1 MASFPELHGE
11 AVSGKAKMWS
21 IRVLEGGDNGSAC
34 CETTHGYVDGKKQT
48 NIKVISVGKNIGKK
62 NETTPLQQ
70 AVSEAKAAWIKKKE
84 SGYSIMVGSGITNT
98 NASIADITRNV
109 ANVSVTNG
117 EDGEDGEDS
126 DGGDEQGRD
135 KGGEGGR
142 SKGIDKDVPSPMLA
156 HDFSKRG
163 KSIKFPCFAQRKYDG
178 TRCVAM
184 SGKGL
189 YSRNKKRYPH
199 LDHIIAEVNKLPSTI
214 ILDGELYS
222 DTLTFQEIV
231 GIVKRETLR
240 ADGDQEKQL
249 QIKLHVYDIING
261 APYEERYANLQ
272 MLFNKYKFKHLVL
285 VKSDMCESEEVIK
298 ELHARY
304 VQEGYE
310 GLILRNKAGLY
321 KNSRSVDLQKV
332 KAFETE
338 EFKIAAFK
346 EGEGLEAGC
355 VIWVCEAENGL
366 QFACRPRGTR
376 EEREVLYSDGKK
388 YIGKMLSVRYQEMTD
403 SNVPRFPVGIA
414 IRDYE

>member
-21 IRVLEGGDNGSAC
+21 IRVLERDGTGVI
-34 CETTHGYVDGKKQT
+34 ETTHGYVDGKKQV
-48 NIKVISVGKNIGKK
+48 NEKVISAGKNIGKK

-70 AVSEAKAAWIKKKE
+70 AVSEAKASWIKKKE
-84 SGYSIMVGSGITNT
+84 SGYSPIGITT
-98 NASIADITRNV
+98 SATVSDITDGVV
-109 ANVSVTNG
+109 AVNLDAKDESDEG
-117 EDGEDGEDS
+117 EDA
-126 DGGDEQGRD
+126 GR
-135 KGGEGGR
+135 G
-142 SKGIDKDVPSPMLA
+142 KGIDKDVPSPMLA
-156 HDFSKRG
+156 HDFLKRG
-163 KSIKFPCFAQRKYDG
+163 KAIKFPCFSQRKYDG

-189 YSRNKKRYPH
+189 FSRNKKRYPH
-199 LDHIIAEVNKLPSTI
+199 LDHIVAEINKLPNTI

-231 GIVKRETLR
+231 GIVKRETLKE
-240 ADGDQEKQL
+240 GDQEKQL
-249 QIKLHVYDIING
+249 QIKLHVYDIINE
-261 APYEERYANLQ
+261 APYELRYTNLQ

-285 VKSDMCESEEVIK
+285 VKSDICESEEAMK
-298 ELHARY
+298 ELHAQY
-304 VQEGYE
+304 VAEGFE
-310 GLILRNKAGLY
+310 GLMLRNKTGLY
-321 KNSRSVDLQKV
+321 KNSRAVDLQKF
-332 KAFETE
+332 KEFFDG
-338 EFKIAAFK
+338 EFKIVGYK
-346 EGEGLEAGC
+346 EGEGLETGC

-388 YIGKMLSVRYQEMTD
+388 YVGKKLTVRYQEMTD

>member
-11 AVSGKAKMWS
+11 ATTGKTKMWS
-21 IRVLEGGDNGSAC
+21 IRVLEGGDGGAS
-34 CETTHGYVDGKKQT
+34 CETIHGYLDGKKQT

-70 AVSEAKAAWIKKKE
+70 AISEAKAAWIKKKE
-84 SGYSIMVGSGITNT
+84 SGYSAVSSG
-98 NASIADITRNV
+98 ASVTDASVANITRDV
-109 ANVSVTNG
+109 TNVSIGNG
-117 EDGEDGEDS
+117 DDS
-126 DGGDEQGRD
+126 DDSDDAGR
-135 KGGEGGR
+135 G
-142 SKGIDKDVPSPMLA
+142 KGIDKDVPSPILA
-156 HDFSKRG
+156 HDFQKRG
-163 KSIKFPCFAQRKYDG
+163 KSIKFPCYAQRKYDG

-199 LDHIIAEVNKLPSTI
+199 LDHIVAEINKLPSTV

-240 ADGDQEKQL
+240 AEGDQEKQL

-261 APYEERYANLQ
+261 DAYELRYANLK

-285 VKSDMCESEEVIK
+285 VKSDVCESEEAIK
-298 ELHARY
+298 ELHSRY
-304 VQEGYE
+304 VAESYE
-310 GLILRNKAGLY
+310 GLMLRNKTGLY

-338 EFKIAAFK
+338 EFKIVAYK

-355 VIWVCEAENGL
+355 VIWVCEAENGQ

-376 EEREVLYSDGKK
+376 EARVELYSNGDK
-388 YIGKMLSVRYQEMTD
+388 YLGKMLTVRYQEMTD